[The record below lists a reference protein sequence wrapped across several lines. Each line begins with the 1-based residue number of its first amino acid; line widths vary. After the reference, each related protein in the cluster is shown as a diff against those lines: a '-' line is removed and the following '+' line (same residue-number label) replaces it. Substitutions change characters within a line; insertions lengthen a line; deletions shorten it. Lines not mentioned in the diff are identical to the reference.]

1 MKKIW
6 IFFVFM
12 LLALMIFSACSTS
25 TKGRSPAD
33 GEWDHVQFWN
43 GGTLIWENE
52 EGVVKIDSQES
63 INHSNGTWMQYSVTN
78 NKKTIYI
85 LDCESLTIIYYND

>member
-63 INHSNGTWMQYSVTN
+63 KNHSMERGYNTPSQ
-78 NKKTIYI
+78 TIKRPFI
-85 LDCESLTIIYYND
+85 FLIANR